1 MRPFRGRKD
10 TRAGQQSAIRNLVAP
25 DPFGR
30 PAKPEFILSGFT
42 SGAFYADGISNC
54 FAMTIE
60 PFFVESSRICLT
72 GTFSPDHY

>member
-10 TRAGQQSAIRNLVAP
+10 TRAGQQTAIRSLVAP
-25 DPFGR
+25 FPGNR
-30 PAKPEFILSGFT
+30 PARLEFMLSGFT
-42 SGAFYADGISNC
+42 SGAFYTEGISNC

-72 GTFSPDHY
+72 GT